1 MSTNDYSTVRGT
13 SIPSRIKTKAETSMV
28 SQEAV
33 VSDKD
38 LMARKIAQ
46 VDQFLNGL
54 DEQDLKV
61 LKQRILINQS
71 NSEKAV

>member
-13 SIPSRIKTKAETSMV
+13 STPSRTKTKAETSMV

-71 NSEKAV
+71 NSEREA